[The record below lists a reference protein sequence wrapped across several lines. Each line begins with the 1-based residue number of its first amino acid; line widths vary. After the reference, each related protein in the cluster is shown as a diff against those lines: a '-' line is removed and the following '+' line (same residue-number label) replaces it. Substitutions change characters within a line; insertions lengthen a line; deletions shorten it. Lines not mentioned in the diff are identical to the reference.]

1 MNQLFYS
8 LSDSTLRCY
17 NKLPLLQDRS
27 ILTFFCRSEFA
38 SLRHSFTD
46 LAPFPNSLD
55 AVEREPIFGLVLSF
69 CSDATLWWRG
79 FGAWLLIEKGA
90 DGGRAHSS
98 NFTEILL
105 TVRFPCVTCSYRNS
119 IVQFKI
125 WAVVAAFTAALRLG
139 YPNWATALVPRI

>member
-27 ILTFFCRSEFA
+27 ILTFFAEVNLRRS
-38 SLRHSFTD
+38 SLTHSFTD

-69 CSDATLWWRG
+69 CSATLWWRG

-119 IVQFKI
+119 IVLIQNLSCCSGLYGGSPTGI
-125 WAVVAAFTAALRLG
+125 PQLSNGTG
-139 YPNWATALVPRI
+139 T